1 MLAISGG
8 GAGQLAQYAIDIAS
22 QLGADVAL
30 PKAVDNETLLVNID
44 ALTQSATEHGA
55 DRSE

>member
-8 GAGQLAQYAIDIAS
+8 GAGQLAKAS

>member
-30 PKAVDNETLLVNID
+30 PKAVDKKTLLVNID